1 MAQVDAPW
9 REGKGADSRS
19 LRCLGSRR
27 LCGWKLSRAQRKSAE
42 LGSRVDA
49 VLRDRFAT
57 PAPVPLAW
65 LFTAALRGGQE
76 VGGIT
81 FSER

>member
-1 MAQVDAPW
+1 MW
-9 REGKGADSRS
+9 GTSG
-19 LRCLGSRR
+19 LFGR
-27 LCGWKLSRAQRKSAE
+27 LYGWKLSRAQRKSAE

-49 VLRDRFAT
+49 VLRDRFTT
-57 PAPVPLAW
+57 PAPILLAW
-65 LFTAALRGGQE
+65 LFTALRGGQE